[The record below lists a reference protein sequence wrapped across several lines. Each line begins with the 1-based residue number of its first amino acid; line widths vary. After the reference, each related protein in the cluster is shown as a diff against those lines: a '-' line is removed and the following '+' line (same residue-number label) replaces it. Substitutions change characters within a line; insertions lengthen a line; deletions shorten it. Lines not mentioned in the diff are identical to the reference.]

1 MSKKNG
7 TEPTPEE
14 KKLLAAWRTFFQK
27 NCKADFAA
35 LATSEEDVWGFELQW
50 SLLET
55 HKGLGQSFLNDM
67 EKCLHSGQIVIEEQ
81 FRNHNIKPRP
91 IIRIVG
97 ISELHRYHLTDLRM
111 RDRTRFLR
119 FDAVVHS
126 TSRAMGWLKRSA
138 YTCNECTHEWV
149 IKEAL
154 ARARTKAEACPMCLR
169 RGLDLLL
176 EGAKRE
182 DLPDPRDIRMDLERN
197 YYEDIQYVELFDP
210 TCLRD
215 EELPDDVPT
224 ITAVVS
230 DEYVNQF
237 SPGQCITVNA
247 LIGVDHLPSRDY
259 IRDTRR
265 ILRLDIHSVEEGF
278 SLHEE

>member
-35 LATSEEDVWGFELQW
+35 LTTSEEDVWGFELQW

-91 IIRIVG
+91 VIRIVG
-97 ISELHRYHLTDLRM
+97 ISELHRYHLVDLRM

-138 YTCNECTHEWV
+138 YTCNECAHEWE
-149 IKEAL
+149 IG
-154 ARARTKAEACPMCLR
+154 RASC
-169 RGLDLLL
+169 
-176 EGAKRE
+176 RE
-182 DLPDPRDIRMDLERN
+182 R
-197 YYEDIQYVELFDP
+197 V
-210 TCLRD
+210 
-215 EELPDDVPT
+215 
-224 ITAVVS
+224 
-230 DEYVNQF
+230 
-237 SPGQCITVNA
+237 
-247 LIGVDHLPSRDY
+247 
-259 IRDTRR
+259 
-265 ILRLDIHSVEEGF
+265 
-278 SLHEE
+278 

>member
-1 MSKKNG
+1 MHMK
-7 TEPTPEE
+7 
-14 KKLLAAWRTFFQK
+14 
-27 NCKADFAA
+27 
-35 LATSEEDVWGFELQW
+35 
-50 SLLET
+50 
-55 HKGLGQSFLNDM
+55 
-67 EKCLHSGQIVIEEQ
+67 
-81 FRNHNIKPRP
+81 
-91 IIRIVG
+91 
-97 ISELHRYHLTDLRM
+97 
-111 RDRTRFLR
+111 
-119 FDAVVHS
+119 
-126 TSRAMGWLKRSA
+126 
-138 YTCNECTHEWV
+138 
-149 IKEAL
+149 
-154 ARARTKAEACPMCLR
+154 
-169 RGLDLLL
+169 
-176 EGAKRE
+176 GAKRE

-197 YYEDIQYVELFDP
+197 YYEDIQYIELFDP

-265 ILRLDIHSVEEGF
+265 ILRLDVHSVEEGF